1 MATITFYKDLPL
13 DFTPHPVSGDV
24 RPITNETAI
33 KRALTNLI
41 LTPKGSKPFRP
52 EYGSNVGNFLFRNP
66 DKFTKNDIRKS
77 LTETIEKFESRVTL
91 TSIDVTFE
99 DYGIDLKISYV
110 INNIGSSSELS
121 LTVKRTA

>member
-1 MATITFYKDLPL
+1 MAIAFYKDLPL
-13 DFTPHPVSGDV
+13 DFTAHPVSGDV

-33 KRALTNLI
+33 RRSLTNLI
-41 LTPKGSKPFRP
+41 LTSKGSKPFRP
-52 EYGSNVGNFLFRNP
+52 EYGSNIGNFIFRNP

-91 TSIDVTFE
+91 KSIDVIFE

-121 LTVKRTA
+121 LTIKRTA